1 MEATIVASPAA
12 IAPLAAAAPQ
22 KSPAPAEAPSPSRK
36 PHFLGDLLRDLNVG
50 SVQKHV
56 IGDEKLSRP
65 YHRRARRRMHSRIA
79 EVRLPCRICGDLGT
93 NALKLAATDTLQIL
107 SLRDCRGRLVQI
119 NRNLVA
125 LPNLLAN
132 MPRHGHAIFD
142 RHPLNRNERYHVRRA
157 HPRMRSLMHVQI
169 NQLRRF
175 ANATDGGLLDWLTLA
190 DQRDDA
196 TIVVGIHLAIEQ
208 IDAVYL
214 HGVNDRIN
222 LRFVAPLGK
231 IWDTLHQ
238 SCWHIAEEYR
248 VRLEPATSALRQKLE
263 NRGLSSR
270 AYMNL
275 DLKLQHKPDSR

>member
-1 MEATIVASPAA
+1 P
-12 IAPLAAAAPQ
+12 
-22 KSPAPAEAPSPSRK
+22 
-36 PHFLGDLLRDLNVG
+36 DD
-50 SVQKHV
+50 
-56 IGDEKLSRP
+56 
-65 YHRRARRRMHSRIA
+65 
-79 EVRLPCRICGDLGT
+79 RLHCCTWCYFGT
-93 NALKLAATDTLQIL
+93 HALTLAATDHVQIL
-107 SLRDCRGRLVQI
+107 SHRDCRGRLVQI

-132 MPRHGHAIFD
+132 MPRHGHTIFD
-142 RHPLNRNERYHVRRA
+142 RHPLNGNKRHHVRRA

-248 VRLEPATSALRQKLE
+248 VRLEPATCALR
-263 NRGLSSR
+263 S
-270 AYMNL
+270 
-275 DLKLQHKPDSR
+275 